1 MVGVYGSKVVLI
13 GWPIVDGEPQRI
25 LAELRLR
32 CAEFGV
38 THSYG
43 DDPDVYVVLG
53 EVTGAPAAHVMS
65 VIRHELATTQVYVPL
80 SVADLALAT
89 YDDTTLPRASTSWCP
104 L

>member
-1 MVGVYGSKVVLI
+1 MVGVYGSKVVLV
-13 GWPIVDGEPQRI
+13 GWPLVGGEPQRI

-43 DDPDVYVVLG
+43 DDPDVYLVLG
-53 EVTGAPAAHVMS
+53 EVTGAPTARVAS
-65 VIRHELATTQVYVPL
+65 VLRHELAATPVYVPL
-80 SVADLALAT
+80 SMADLSLVT
-89 YDDTTLPRASTSWCP
+89 YDDNTLPRTSTTWCP